1 MISRIP
7 NLKVLDFERVTHKE
21 RQQALSKF
29 NFAPEKLRLE
39 EEEAKIAKDKKEKI
53 KVLLKSLLF
62 RIWIKV
68 TIFSLKLVTH
78 RKCIHSRRNQPHR
91 AIT

>member
-1 MISRIP
+1 VISRIP

-53 KVLLKSLLF
+53 KVHLTSLFL
-62 RIWIKV
+62 RICIYF
-68 TIFSLKLVTH
+68 TIFLFETSNSSKMHLQQKKST
-78 RKCIHSRRNQPHR
+78 
-91 AIT
+91 A